1 MSALKTPAKSSGRVI
16 VAYSILVIGL
26 ALSARLIFGG
36 ALFPQSSPVS
46 VERTD
51 QSTMLASLESTRSIP
66 PAASTR
72 RIESIRV
79 GERVLAENPEIAPE
93 ERARWQ
99 EPDWQD
105 WLHLTLQM
113 PLPTDQEDADPPI
126 LDIEILRPEQWV
138 VDQLGVIV
146 AQDEDAPAA
155 GEYDWFEFA
164 DSESA
169 LVPYSPLRPTYRY
182 VAEMYAIAEV
192 ADAEVLGLTVDIDL
206 PEMGAVGTAMVSAIQ
221 PCPPVKSSAGQVVT
235 ATFAHPPTRQVLDV
249 VFEGESDAIG
259 VTDNHLFWS
268 EDRQAFVAIGQME
281 SGERVV
287 TFHGDTKRIESR
299 LPRPGPQLVY
309 NLEVYGEHVYFVG
322 QQGLL
327 VHNAYSRGKGGADSG
342 SSDAPYN
349 PHSIRNALETRY
361 PGQVSSTTVPPLSAK
376 NVGLAGTRHLNT
388 GIVFDV
394 RGFPIFDDVAKADL
408 LIDSAQVIGRNYS
421 GQMRA
426 ATRNLRGMINSG
438 QISSSSFTASQLR
451 AIQGGRAQI
460 PGLTWHHHQNIGRMQ
475 LIPRKVH
482 SKVGHIGGF
491 EMWYG
496 H

>member
-1 MSALKTPAKSSGRVI
+1 MSALKTPAKSSGRVV

-26 ALSARLIFGG
+26 TLSARLIFGG

-46 VERTD
+46 VERAD
-51 QSTMLASLESTRSIP
+51 QSTMLASLESTRSTHA
-66 PAASTR
+66 AASTR

-113 PLPTDQEDADPPI
+113 LLPTDQEDADPPI

-138 VDQLGVIV
+138 LDQLGVIV
-146 AQDEDAPAA
+146 AQRDDVAVVGEDES
-155 GEYDWFEFA
+155 FEFA
-164 DSESA
+164 DSETA

-192 ADAEVLGLTVDIDL
+192 ANAEVLGLTVDIDL

-327 VHNAYSRGKGGADSG
+327 VHNAYSRGTGGADG
-342 SSDAPYN
+342 SDGPANVRIRTGPMGELRSAFAKIEPGNIGQGTVTNASSRAFVRRLGNATDDAG
-349 PHSIRNALETRY
+349 HAV
-361 PGQVSSTTVPPLSAK
+361 GQNLG
-376 NVGLAGTRHLNT
+376 GLG
-388 GIVFDV
+388 GV
-394 RGFPIFDDVAKADL
+394 RGRNVFPQAPNV
-408 LIDSAQVIGRNYS
+408 N
-421 GQMRA
+421 
-426 ATRNLRGMINSG
+426 RGVFNQFEQ
-438 QISSSSFTASQLR
+438 QIVRRVNAGDNVFVR
-451 AIQGGRAQI
+451 VV
-460 PGLTWHHHQNIGRMQ
+460 P
-475 LIPRKVH
+475 KY
-482 SKVGHIGGF
+482 HIGDTRPF
-491 EMWYG
+491 EVLYQARING
-496 H
+496 RTISRTFANP

>member
-1 MSALKTPAKSSGRVI
+1 MSALKTPAKSSGRVV

-26 ALSARLIFGG
+26 TLSARLIFGG

-51 QSTMLASLESTRSIP
+51 QSTMLASLESTRSTH

-113 PLPTDQEDADPPI
+113 PLPTDQEGADPPI

-138 VDQLGVIV
+138 LDQLGVIV
-146 AQDEDAPAA
+146 AQRDDVAVV
-155 GEYDWFEFA
+155 GENESFEFA
-164 DSESA
+164 DSETA

-192 ADAEVLGLTVDIDL
+192 ANAEVLGLTVDIDL

-327 VHNAYSRGKGGADSG
+327 VHNAYSRGANGD
-342 SSDAPYN
+342 DAPSSRYTRDAFEGRHIYRAADDFDLGI
-349 PHSIRNALETRY
+349 PAKVDPKYVHKSIRQKIQDGWTN
-361 PGQVSSTTVPPLSAK
+361 
-376 NVGLAGTRHLNT
+376 
-388 GIVFDV
+388 
-394 RGFPIFDDVAKADL
+394 ADL
-408 LIDSAQVIGRNYS
+408 MRSGNSPIGHDGRPINLHHVLGAEPGPMVEILGATHKRHHRALHGLIEDGNSFRNV
-421 GQMRA
+421 
-426 ATRNLRGMINSG
+426 
-438 QISSSSFTASQLR
+438 
-451 AIQGGRAQI
+451 
-460 PGLTWHHHQNIGRMQ
+460 PGLESKYNSFRRRYWKWRLGQ
-475 LIPRKVH
+475 LT
-482 SKVGHIGGF
+482 GGSD
-491 EMWYG
+491 G
-496 H
+496 